1 MSYSEPGHLNVFA
14 LLGRKQR
21 NALAEASD
29 DGPGVEAKKAVSQEA
44 DVMLGHAVGEGLG
57 T

>member
-29 DGPGVEAKKAVSQEA
+29 DGPGIEAKKAVSQEA
-44 DVMLGHAVGEGLG
+44 DVMLGHAIGESLG

>member
-29 DGPGVEAKKAVSQEA
+29 DGPGVEAEKAVSQEA
-44 DVMLGHAVGEGLG
+44 DVVLGHAVGEGLG

>member
-29 DGPGVEAKKAVSQEA
+29 DGPGVEAEKAVSQEA
-44 DVMLGHAVGEGLG
+44 DVVLGHAVGQGLG
-57 T
+57 S